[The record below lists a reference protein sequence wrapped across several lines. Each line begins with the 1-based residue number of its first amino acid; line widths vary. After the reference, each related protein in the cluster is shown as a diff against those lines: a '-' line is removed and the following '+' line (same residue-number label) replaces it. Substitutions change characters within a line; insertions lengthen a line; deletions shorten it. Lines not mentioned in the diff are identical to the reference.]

1 MPASI
6 GYRSPGAPLPL
17 PAGQFSP
24 SFSIPGP
31 SCRLA
36 AVLPE
41 TLLPP
46 CLPVCLGGHRAP
58 LLTTT
63 ELDSHLWVISALYF
77 EPFLFMSWSAHHCR
91 LVCRDWLWILTQAA
105 RAPFQSLP
113 WPPYWPFT
121 QILKCPEFEN
131 LLRVVLVLGYPLFP
145 PVNLVFCSLPIS
157 FNLHQ
162 QWPDDLICVV
172 GAGERTRTLMKIW
185 PWPLAL

>member
-6 GYRSPGAPLPL
+6 GYRSPGAPLL

-91 LVCRDWLWILTQAA
+91 LVCRD
-105 RAPFQSLP
+105 
-113 WPPYWPFT
+113 
-121 QILKCPEFEN
+121 
-131 LLRVVLVLGYPLFP
+131 
-145 PVNLVFCSLPIS
+145 
-157 FNLHQ
+157 
-162 QWPDDLICVV
+162 
-172 GAGERTRTLMKIW
+172 
-185 PWPLAL
+185 